1 MQQEE
6 DEQGRTI
13 VTVMAVGR
21 FGPAVERKCR
31 ERARADAY
39 RIGYTRIRKLRTI
52 EEPDRTTLRY
62 VAYRPL
68 NQRGQE

>member
-1 MQQEE
+1 MQQTQ
-6 DEQGRTI
+6 DEQGRTVI
-13 VTVMAVGR
+13 TVVAVGR

-39 RIGYTRIRKLRTI
+39 RIGFGRVRKTRTI
-52 EEPDRTTLRY
+52 EDPDKTTLEY

-68 NQRGQE
+68 NQRG

>member
-1 MQQEE
+1 MQQEQ

-13 VTVMAVGR
+13 VKVMAVGR

-39 RIGYTRIRKLRTI
+39 RIGYGRIRKIRTI
-52 EEPDRTTLRY
+52 EEPGKTTLEY